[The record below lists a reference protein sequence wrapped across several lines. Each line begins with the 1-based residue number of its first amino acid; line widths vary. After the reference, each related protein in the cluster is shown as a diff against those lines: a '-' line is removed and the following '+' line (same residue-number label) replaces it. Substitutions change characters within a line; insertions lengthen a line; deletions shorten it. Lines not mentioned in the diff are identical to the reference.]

1 MKTLNVLLIACA
13 ALMFDCSS
21 VDVTTDYDK
30 DVNFAR
36 YKTFAW
42 MATNASREDSGQP
55 TLMNSAL
62 TRKRIRAAIEREF
75 AAKGLTLKPKGPDM
89 YITFHSAV
97 KDKVDVERYGYRYG
111 RWGQVWAVR
120 TDLYRYKEGAIVVD
134 LIDATTRDLVW
145 RGIAKD
151 IIDSDDTP
159 DEIVNESVQALF
171 KEYPPKK

>member
-1 MKTLNVLLIACA
+1 MKIHDILLLCSAVLV
-13 ALMFDCSS
+13 FSCSS

-30 DVNFAR
+30 DVNFTR
-36 YKTFAW
+36 YKSFAW
-42 MATNASREDSGQP
+42 MKMNSSRGDSGEP

-62 TRKRIRAAIEREF
+62 TRKRISAAIEKELVG
-75 AAKGLTLKPKGPDM
+75 KGLIMQANQPDI

-111 RWGQVWAVR
+111 RWGQVWDVR
-120 TDLYRYKEGAIVVD
+120 TDVYRYKEGAIVVD
-134 LIDATTRDLVW
+134 LIDATSRDLVW

-159 DEIVNESVQALF
+159 DEIVSKSVRALF
-171 KEYPPKK
+171 KEYPPKN